1 MADQFLNHLRTLEDC
16 DRQLQSPAAALLTAE
31 EQEHLKTCERL
42 IIEAEEAEQDAISL
56 LKPGKTKATKE
67 AYLQSVARY
76 KKATAEVIREIERRQ
91 PFYLELRAREDT
103 RRAIFMRKS
112 QLSQAFAA
120 GAIVTT
126 QEGHGALAPVPQGEP
141 PAGGA
146 TGQGPAG
153 LGQPAA
159 AVQPIPAAAA
169 ARQVATAAA
178 AAATTVPVQYAH
190 VLDIEEQVDTE
201 GFPALAQTL
210 GPLAPPAF
218 RQAAPQGASHV
229 LTERPE
235 RGVRRAVEGPLEA
248 AVLPPSKVPRRL
260 TVQGAGILDS
270 WLDTLATG
278 PGAGMTATGAQRSA
292 LGPFEKTLTSS
303 IDMEDTAAMAPF
315 MSELLAVAG
324 VQRLSTNQDIFNSH
338 AKSVISATSGRR
350 RRSRSSPRSASSR
363 ATLPFPRPCVG

>member
-1 MADQFLNHLRTLEDC
+1 
-16 DRQLQSPAAALLTAE
+16 
-31 EQEHLKTCERL
+31 
-42 IIEAEEAEQDAISL
+42 
-56 LKPGKTKATKE
+56 
-67 AYLQSVARY
+67 
-76 KKATAEVIREIERRQ
+76 
-91 PFYLELRAREDT
+91 
-103 RRAIFMRKS
+103 MRKS

-159 AVQPIPAAAA
+159 AVQPITAAAA

-178 AAATTVPVQYAH
+178 AAATTVPVQDEH

-210 GPLAPPAF
+210 GPLAPPPV
-218 RQAAPQGASHV
+218 RQAAPQGV
-229 LTERPE
+229 ETERPE
-235 RGVRRAVEGPLEA
+235 RGVRRAVEGPLKA
-248 AVLPPSKVPRRL
+248 AVLPPSKVPQRL
-260 TVQGAGILDS
+260 AVQGAGILDS

-292 LGPFEKTLTSS
+292 LGPCEKTLTSS

-315 MSELLAVAG
+315 MSELLTVAG

-338 AKSVISATSGRR
+338 AKSVISASVSLGEAALQEAARAQTTDEQA
-350 RRSRSSPRSASSR
+350 RSLMVATAAYKRAQEAQQVQSEVSKLTRYTTFPRAMRWLKEGDPDKFNLLRGLSSFSKEDLTDILRSATGQGTSSNR
-363 ATLPFPRPCVG
+363 AAAREAPLPFPSSGSAGSHGDAQ